1 MTLPTLPIPEKVI
14 LPQANVGADGKL
26 YCGIGWAFSGDVEAG
41 VWVKAR
47 PATPAIASGL
57 AEVING
63 LREQVGAKDDSP
75 GVLTLAEVAEVLFGV
90 ALGKR

>member
-1 MTLPTLPIPEKVI
+1 MTLPSIPVPEKVI
-14 LPQANVGADGKL
+14 LPQANVAPDGKL
-26 YCGIGWAFSGDVEAG
+26 YCGIGWRFSGDVEAG

-47 PATPAIASGL
+47 PASHAIANGL

-63 LREQVGAKDDSP
+63 LRSQVGAQDDSP
-75 GVLTLAEVAEVLFGV
+75 GVLTLGEVAEVLFGI

>member
-1 MTLPTLPIPEKVI
+1 MTLPSIPVPEKVI
-14 LPQANVGADGKL
+14 LPQANVAPDGKL
-26 YCGIGWAFSGDVEAG
+26 YCGIGWRFSDVEAG
-41 VWVKAR
+41 VWFKAR

-63 LREQVGAKDDSP
+63 LRAQVGASDDSP

>member
-1 MTLPTLPIPEKVI
+1 MQIPTLPIPEKVI
-14 LPQANVGADGKL
+14 LPQANVAPDGKL
-26 YCGIGWAFSGDVEAG
+26 YAGLGWAFSGDVEAG

-47 PATPAIASGL
+47 PATPAIAHGL
-57 AEVING
+57 VEVING

-90 ALGKR
+90 AVGKR